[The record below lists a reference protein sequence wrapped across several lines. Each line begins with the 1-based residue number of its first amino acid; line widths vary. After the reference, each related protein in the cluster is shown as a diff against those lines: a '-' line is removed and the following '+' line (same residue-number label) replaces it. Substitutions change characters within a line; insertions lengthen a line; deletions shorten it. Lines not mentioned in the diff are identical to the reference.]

1 MRIMAVDLGLVRT
14 GIAICDEM
22 ELLASPVGTIT
33 QGDLDALCDEVAAV
47 AAREEAREIVVG
59 HPRNMDGTRGES
71 AQRAEAFAEALQEK
85 SGLPVV
91 LRDERLT
98 TVSAHGFLNQTN
110 VRGKKRKAVVDTV
123 SAAIILQDYLDSR
136 R

>member
-1 MRIMAVDLGLVRT
+1 MRILAVDLGLVRT
-14 GIAICDEM
+14 GLAVCDELEM
-22 ELLASPVGTIT
+22 LASPVGTIT
-33 QGDLDALCDEVAAV
+33 EPDLEALCGEVAAI
-47 AAREEAREIVVG
+47 AAREGAKEIVVG

-71 AQRAEAFAEALQEK
+71 AQRAEAFAEALRQA

-98 TVSAHGFLNQTN
+98 TVSAHGILNQTN

-123 SAAIILQDYLDSR
+123 SATLILQDYLDSR